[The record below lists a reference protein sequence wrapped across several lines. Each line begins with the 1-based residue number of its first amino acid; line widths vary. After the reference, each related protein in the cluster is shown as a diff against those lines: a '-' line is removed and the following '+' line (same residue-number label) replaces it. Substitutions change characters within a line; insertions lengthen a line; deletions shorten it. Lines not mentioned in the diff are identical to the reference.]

1 MFTEFCG
8 KTAMTAVDRLTETYP
23 GTEETLARIA
33 NIHSLMDS
41 FEIAPFFER
50 PSLFDLGEKP
60 APLFLTADL
69 LATWIQHVSHG
80 TRVRLR
86 SLEAGFLSELAGG
99 RFMTAMVLARSHMEN
114 AGLAAFAEQ
123 ELLKASDTGSWD
135 DLKPTIHQM
144 LFGTSFRFEKKLTE
158 LQEEL
163 PLEATLPVRP
173 KALLEAMDGFLIGT
187 GSHTSQLRGVYA
199 LLCEY
204 AHPNI
209 GGSKAFEKVVTHDD
223 GTGWTHH
230 YGRREHIVESDVT
243 AATDILLVNM
253 KIGYA
258 NALLLVTGEIEEL
271 PEGLC
276 FHKPSIGVRDAI
288 WDEIL
293 QA

>member
-1 MFTEFCG
+1 
-8 KTAMTAVDRLTETYP
+8 MTPIDKLAKSYP
-23 GTEETLARIA
+23 GAKETLDRIA
-33 NIHSLMDS
+33 MIHRLVDS
-41 FEIAPFFER
+41 FEIAPFFEP
-50 PSLFDLGEKP
+50 PSWFDLSNKP
-60 APLFLTADL
+60 QPLLLTADL

-86 SLEAGFLSELAGG
+86 SLEAGFLSELAAD
-99 RFMTAMVLARSHMEN
+99 RFMTAMVLARAHMEN

-123 ELLKASDTGSWD
+123 QLLKASDTARWD
-135 DLKPTIHQM
+135 DLKLIIQQM

-158 LQEEL
+158 LQDEL

-173 KALLEAMDGFLIGT
+173 KALLKAMDGFLIGT
-187 GSHTSQLRGVYA
+187 GSQTSQLRGVYA

-209 GGSKAFEKVVTHDD
+209 GGSKAFEKVITHED
-223 GTGWTHH
+223 GTGWTHY
-230 YGRREHIVESDVT
+230 YGRREDIGDSDVV

-253 KIGYA
+253 KIGYT
-258 NALLLVTGEIEEL
+258 NALLLVAGKIEEL
-271 PEGLC
+271 PDGLC
-276 FHKPSIGVRDAI
+276 FHKPSIGVGKAI

>member
-1 MFTEFCG
+1 
-8 KTAMTAVDRLTETYP
+8 MTLMDKLTEAYP
-23 GTEETLARIA
+23 GAKETLDRIA
-33 NIHSLMDS
+33 KIHRLVDS
-41 FEIAPFFER
+41 FDIAPFFEP
-50 PSLFDLGEKP
+50 PSWFDLGKKP
-60 APLFLTADL
+60 KPLFLTADL
-69 LATWIQHVSHG
+69 LATWIQHISHG

-86 SLEAGFLSELAGG
+86 SLEAGFLSELATG
-99 RFMTAMVLARSHMEN
+99 RFMTAMVLARSHMEC

-123 ELLKASDTGSWD
+123 ELLNASDTGNWD

-173 KALLEAMDGFLIGT
+173 NVLLEAMDGFLM
-187 GSHTSQLRGVYA
+187 GSGSQTSQLRGVYA

-209 GGSKAFEKVVTHDD
+209 GGSKAFEDIITHED
-223 GTGWTHH
+223 GSGWTHY
-230 YGRREHIVESDVT
+230 YGQREDIGESDVA
-243 AATDILLVNM
+243 AATDMLLVNM

-271 PEGLC
+271 PDGLC
-276 FHKPSIGVRDAI
+276 FHKPSISIGKVI